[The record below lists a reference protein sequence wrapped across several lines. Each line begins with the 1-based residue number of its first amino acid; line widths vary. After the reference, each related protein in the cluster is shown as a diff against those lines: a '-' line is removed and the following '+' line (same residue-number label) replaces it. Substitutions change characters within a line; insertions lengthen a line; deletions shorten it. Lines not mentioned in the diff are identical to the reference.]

1 MNKNNKRGGV
11 IGEIPDDKIF
21 EQKSKKSI
29 TKQSNKFID
38 TLKIKNNDY
47 VKSSESIILG
57 SYGLKIQPYPS
68 DIDLVNRF
76 LIESKNFKM
85 SREILARSL
94 QNVVREILLNGY
106 FFTDAKIGTY
116 NDGDNVHWTAREILN
131 GFRDANSQDFNGHI
145 GAKNL
150 IEAVG
155 DYSLIKIDMT
165 VPYLDRY
172 IEVTCN
178 YLPQNL
184 DNDFKYTI
192 YISNIDNIKTIIKRD
207 AKKQLDSGKLFKLV
221 KRIFS
226 QARINDDIQTAR
238 PLYNILTSNV
248 SLISSIVSDLK
259 SIELLLFL
267 NQKIDKRLISMEF
280 ESMKD
285 ELATI
290 IDIKFDENVVFDL
303 FKNIEI
309 FILNNYNAK
318 SIELLKILIDYL
330 NSIVNKE
337 TMEYFKKINFKIPRK
352 YI

>member
-1 MNKNNKRGGV
+1 M
-11 IGEIPDDKIF
+11 
-21 EQKSKKSI
+21 
-29 TKQSNKFID
+29 
-38 TLKIKNNDY
+38 LKI
-47 VKSSESIILG
+47 
-57 SYGLKIQPYPS
+57 
-68 DIDLVNRF
+68 
-76 LIESKNFKM
+76 
-85 SREILARSL
+85 
-94 QNVVREILLNGY
+94 
-106 FFTDAKIGTY
+106 
-116 NDGDNVHWTAREILN
+116 
-131 GFRDANSQDFNGHI
+131 
-145 GAKNL
+145 
-150 IEAVG
+150 
-155 DYSLIKIDMT
+155 
-165 VPYLDRY
+165 
-172 IEVTCN
+172 
-178 YLPQNL
+178 

-318 SIELLKILIDYL
+318 SIELLKMLIDYL

>member
-1 MNKNNKRGGV
+1 M
-11 IGEIPDDKIF
+11 
-21 EQKSKKSI
+21 
-29 TKQSNKFID
+29 
-38 TLKIKNNDY
+38 
-47 VKSSESIILG
+47 
-57 SYGLKIQPYPS
+57 
-68 DIDLVNRF
+68 
-76 LIESKNFKM
+76 
-85 SREILARSL
+85 
-94 QNVVREILLNGY
+94 
-106 FFTDAKIGTY
+106 
-116 NDGDNVHWTAREILN
+116 
-131 GFRDANSQDFNGHI
+131 
-145 GAKNL
+145 
-150 IEAVG
+150 
-155 DYSLIKIDMT
+155 
-165 VPYLDRY
+165 LD
-172 IEVTCN
+172 
-178 YLPQNL
+178 
-184 DNDFKYTI
+184 
-192 YISNIDNIKTIIKRD
+192 IKTIIKRD
-207 AKKQLDSGKLFKLV
+207 AKKQLDSGKLVKLV

-318 SIELLKILIDYL
+318 SIELLKMLIDYL